1 MRTQSHISEWD
12 VAEVEM
18 HTRADKAAAQLAEL
32 SRHIDMIARLVV
44 AMVVLQ
50 LFFEMHA
57 FAAMSNDPCAVR
69 FLNKTTTAL
78 WT

>member
-44 AMVVLQ
+44 AGDCHGGV
-50 LFFEMHA
+50 
-57 FAAMSNDPCAVR
+57 AAVI
-69 FLNKTTTAL
+69 
-78 WT
+78 

>member
-44 AMVVLQ
+44 AGDGHGGVAAVILRCTRLQ
-50 LFFEMHA
+50 PSAMTPA
-57 FAAMSNDPCAVR
+57 QFAS
-69 FLNKTTTAL
+69 
-78 WT
+78 